1 MMRAFVTAQPG
12 VRMKLICNAAAAAA
26 LVIAGSAFAATAE
39 QNYKG
44 TCFACHDTGV
54 SGAPKLGDKTAW
66 APRIKQGVNAL
77 YNSALH
83 GKPGTAMVAKG
94 GNASLSD
101 ADVKAIVDYMVSKAK

>member
-1 MMRAFVTAQPG
+1 
-12 VRMKLICNAAAAAA
+12 MKRVIHAVIAAAA
-26 LVIAGSAFAATAE
+26 LTIATGAVAATAE

-54 SGAPKLGDKTAW
+54 SGAPKLGDKAAW

-77 YNSALH
+77 YNSALK

-101 ADVKAIVDYMVSKAK
+101 ADVKAIVDYMVAKAK